1 MMSMTVDQTNP
12 STPIIWAAYYTANAT
27 SARAFALTFNMAT
40 VLAPTAI
47 PLSALTAPATTYLN
61 ITCTA
66 QNAKLT
72 ILAEA
77 DNYYGYNTAIPTH
90 FLSQNTLTQ
99 SGTVGTASILV
110 RSVGLASKALLY
122 NGQSYTLVAYQS
134 PYQPSYF
141 LINGLGQVISRIAYS
156 NGGGYDTKGLPSIS
170 LNNGTAQIG
179 YLIKDLIAGT
189 NKTQG
194 LPTAST
200 TPVYS
205 QTGLNLV
212 SFNLNVDMVDSTEI
226 GTNLNL
232 TGGFISGYDG
242 YTITEQNFFLWP
254 DSVNTSTTGTDFY
267 QVTYEWADNAGNVFR
282 SAPSIP
288 VSAGSPGSNLIY
300 VPTLRLT
307 YKTANPVKI
316 VVYRWSAAQ
325 QIYYAIQSPDQVP
338 IFNDP
343 TVDYITITD
352 TATDAQILGNP
363 IIYTTGGVIEDI
375 APPSSSIMT
384 LFNNRLWLVDAED
397 TNLLWFSKQV
407 IEATP
412 VEMSDLLTLY
422 IAPTTGS
429 QGSTGPVTA
438 LAPMDDKLIIFK
450 KDALGYINGIG
461 PDNTGSN
468 SSYSDFTLINSVVG
482 CTNEKS
488 IVFTPQGLMFQ
499 SDKGIWLVGRD
510 LSTQYIGSPVEGLT
524 LGATVQSAENIP
536 TTNQV
541 RFTLDSGITLMY
553 DYFYGQWG
561 SFVGIPAISSTIYN
575 NLHTYINA
583 LGQVLQETPGQYLDG
598 SNPVLMSFT
607 TGWANL
613 AGLQGFQRL
622 YEINLLGGYVT
633 PFKLN
638 VQLSYDYDSAALQS
652 TMVSP
657 IYPGPAWGGD
667 QLWGSSNV
675 WGGAS
680 RTFEARVF
688 PQKQKCE
695 SFQISIAEIYDP
707 SLGIQA
713 GAGLTLS
720 GFNLIVGQKRGSRT
734 NNSGRSFG

>member
-1 MMSMTVDQTNP
+1 
-12 STPIIWAAYYTANAT
+12 
-27 SARAFALTFNMAT
+27 
-40 VLAPTAI
+40 
-47 PLSALTAPATTYLN
+47 
-61 ITCTA
+61 
-66 QNAKLT
+66 
-72 ILAEA
+72 
-77 DNYYGYNTAIPTH
+77 
-90 FLSQNTLTQ
+90 
-99 SGTVGTASILV
+99 
-110 RSVGLASKALLY
+110 
-122 NGQSYTLVAYQS
+122 
-134 PYQPSYF
+134 
-141 LINGLGQVISRIAYS
+141 
-156 NGGGYDTKGLPSIS
+156 
-170 LNNGTAQIG
+170 
-179 YLIKDLIAGT
+179 
-189 NKTQG
+189 
-194 LPTAST
+194 
-200 TPVYS
+200 
-205 QTGLNLV
+205 
-212 SFNLNVDMVDSTEI
+212 
-226 GTNLNL
+226 
-232 TGGFISGYDG
+232 
-242 YTITEQNFFLWP
+242 
-254 DSVNTSTTGTDFY
+254 
-267 QVTYEWADNAGNVFR
+267 
-282 SAPSIP
+282 
-288 VSAGSPGSNLIY
+288 
-300 VPTLRLT
+300 
-307 YKTANPVKI
+307 
-316 VVYRWSAAQ
+316 
-325 QIYYAIQSPDQVP
+325 
-338 IFNDP
+338 
-343 TVDYITITD
+343 
-352 TATDAQILGNP
+352 
-363 IIYTTGGVIEDI
+363 
-375 APPSSSIMT
+375 MT